1 MGTLLILGVWNFWNF
16 KLDCYLKSKMRQQ
29 SFYNKKAV
37 VDNYR
42 KVQVS

>member
-1 MGTLLILGVWNFWNF
+1 MGTLLILGVWNF